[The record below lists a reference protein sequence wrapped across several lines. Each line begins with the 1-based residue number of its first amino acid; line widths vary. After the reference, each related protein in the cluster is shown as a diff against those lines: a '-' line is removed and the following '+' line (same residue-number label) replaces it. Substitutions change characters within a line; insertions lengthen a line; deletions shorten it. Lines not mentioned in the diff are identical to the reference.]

1 MAKGRIAGLRAGAG
15 FGFIEPDGGG
25 GELFFHMSD
34 LRGVDIHDLKPR
46 ARVEF
51 TPTPG
56 RGRGPRAADVSVVG
70 DDAATVVWPSAQGVA
85 MDSNDEGG
93 TYDWEA
99 SA

>member
-1 MAKGRIAGLRAGAG
+1 MAKGRIAGLRAAAG
-15 FGFIEPDGGG
+15 FGFIEPDDGGE
-25 GELFFHMSD
+25 ELFFHYTD

-56 RGRGPRAADVSVVG
+56 RGKGPRAADVSVVDG
-70 DDAATVVWPSAQGVA
+70 DAATVVWPSAQGAA
-85 MDSNDEGG
+85 MASDDEGS
-93 TYDWEA
+93 TYDWGE